1 MIKKK
6 NHVPT
11 DDKQGLSRNVHRNS
25 NPEPKYYKYLVS
37 RESFLHVCYNCATQ
51 LSITVHSF
59 HRNLCYKDLFRNQTI
74 GTLLYVSM
82 LLPLGNDKCYGIFS
96 EVL

>member
-6 NHVPT
+6 KSIFLPT
-11 DDKQGLSRNVHRNS
+11 INRGYRGVSTGIRT
-25 NPEPKYYKYLVS
+25 PKYYKYLVS

-51 LSITVHSF
+51 LPITVHSF